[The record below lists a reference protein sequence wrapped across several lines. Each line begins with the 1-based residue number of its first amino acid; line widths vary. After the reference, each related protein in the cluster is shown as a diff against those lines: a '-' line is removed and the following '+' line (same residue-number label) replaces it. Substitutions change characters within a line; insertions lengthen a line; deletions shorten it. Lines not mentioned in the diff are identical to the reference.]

1 MKQILSL
8 VLCLIAVY
16 NCYAQAETSK
26 NRIQNKTAVN
36 QTKVQMIPASKMSF
50 VKQRTISLQSQM
62 TAFRD
67 SLTNSKVEID
77 LLLKEIKE
85 QTDKMNEMNEMES
98 LRLQMA
104 MDRLSKMM
112 SALSNMLKKIS
123 ETSQSITQNLK

>member
-1 MKQILSL
+1 MKQIISL
-8 VLCLIAVY
+8 VLCLIAMY
-16 NCYAQAETSK
+16 TCYAQADTSK

-36 QTKVQMIPASKMSF
+36 QAKVQMIPAAKMNF
-50 VKQRTISLQSQM
+50 VKQRTITLQSQM
-62 TAFRD
+62 ITFRD

-77 LLLKEIKE
+77 RLLKEIKE

-104 MDRLSKMM
+104 MDRLSKIM
-112 SALSNMLKKIS
+112 STLSNMLKKIS